1 VVQKDAKGQTV
12 ALMASRLTDKEFE
25 KLFKRLGQRVRKLRM
40 DRGMVQE
47 DMLSHGFSTRHYQRI
62 EAGLPINLKTA
73 YRLCK
78 VFGVSFSELFEGL
91 E

>member
-1 VVQKDAKGQTV
+1 
-12 ALMASRLTDKEFE
+12 MAIRLTDKELERF
-25 KLFKRLGQRVRKLRM
+25 FKRLGQRVRQLRM
-40 DRGMVQE
+40 DRDMVQE

-62 EAGLPINLKTA
+62 EAGLPINIKTA

-78 VFGVSFSELFEGL
+78 VFGISLSELFDGL

>member
-1 VVQKDAKGQTV
+1 M
-12 ALMASRLTDKEFE
+12 ALMAILLTDKELDRF
-25 KLFKRLGQRVRKLRM
+25 FKRLGQRVRKLRI

-47 DMLSHGFSTRHYQRI
+47 DMLSYGFSTRHYQRI

-78 VFGVSFSELFEGL
+78 VFGIGLSELFEKL

>member
-1 VVQKDAKGQTV
+1 
-12 ALMASRLTDKEFE
+12 MAIRLTDKELDRF
-25 KLFKRLGQRVRKLRM
+25 FKRLGQRVRKLRM
-40 DRGMVQE
+40 DKGMVQE
-47 DMLSHGFSTRHYQRI
+47 DMLSYGFSTRHYQRI

-78 VFGVSFSELFEGL
+78 IFEVSFSELFEGL

>member
-1 VVQKDAKGQTV
+1 
-12 ALMASRLTDKEFE
+12 MAIRLTDKEIERF
-25 KLFKRLGQRVRKLRM
+25 FKRLGQRVRKLRM
-40 DRGMVQE
+40 DQGLVQE

-78 VFGVSFSELFEGL
+78 VFGISISELFEGL